1 VHVRN
6 IRQSLDPVQI
16 AATGQV
22 VERDGV
28 VEVDDDFG
36 CLLCEQDTNWAPA
49 DDAST
54 DLFVEFYRWVAAVRE
69 ADRDPD
75 DLTLAEAVE
84 RATAPFVPLEPLENP
99 ALARLAA
106 PTAETPAPAPR
117 GPRPPKPADPDQ
129 TADDA
134 GADEK
139 D

>member
-1 VHVRN
+1 VKVRN

-54 DLFVEFYRWVAAVRE
+54 DLFVSFCLWVAAVRE
-69 ADRDPD
+69 AERDPD

-84 RATAPFVPLEPLENP
+84 RATAPFVPLEPLVNP

>member
-1 VHVRN
+1 MKVRN

-69 ADRDPD
+69 AERDPD

-84 RATAPFVPLEPLENP
+84 RATAPFVPLEPLVNP

-117 GPRPPKPADPDQ
+117 GPRPPKSADSDQ

>member
-1 VHVRN
+1 MKVRN

-54 DLFVEFYRWVAAVRE
+54 DLFVSFCLWVAAVRE
-69 ADRDPD
+69 AERDPD

-84 RATAPFVPLEPLENP
+84 RATAPFVPLEPLVNP

-106 PTAETPAPAPR
+106 PAAPAPR